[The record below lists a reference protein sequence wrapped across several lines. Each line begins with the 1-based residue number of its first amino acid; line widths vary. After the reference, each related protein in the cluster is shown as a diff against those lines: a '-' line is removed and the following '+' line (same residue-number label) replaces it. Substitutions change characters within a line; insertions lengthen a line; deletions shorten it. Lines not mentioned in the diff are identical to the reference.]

1 MLFLL
6 RRNDDFSQCRFLENP
21 KNSPK
26 KRHGF
31 WVRFHKTPR
40 GLLFFARPFFE
51 FVILLTRWLCQV
63 FEPNPCF
70 HCSSAIAT
78 GANGASRKK
87 CFLKRAMAVYT
98 SCITATLHQSSL
110 YALLQM
116 CHLDFFWWCKR
127 SPCYGCNSSV
137 STCGLFEHGL
147 H

>member
-1 MLFLL
+1 MSISGESKKQPEKASRILGP
-6 RRNDDFSQCRFLENP
+6 FSQNAAR
-21 KNSPK
+21 
-26 KRHGF
+26 
-31 WVRFHKTPR
+31 VA
-40 GLLFFARPFFE
+40 FFARPFFE

-87 CFLKRAMAVYT
+87 CFLKRARAVYT

-137 STCGLFEHGL
+137 STCGLYTIEDTLEHHL
-147 H
+147 